1 MTNQRERE
9 MAVPLQVTFK
19 GMESSPALE
28 ARIREKAARLEHFE
42 RDILR
47 CHVTIE
53 APHHHHRTG
62 RIFRARVEV
71 FVPRGE
77 IVVTRE
83 RPQDHA
89 HEDPYVAVRDAFDA
103 AVRQLED
110 HVRKLDHRTTPNE
123 PVLAHGR
130 VVRFVAG
137 EDHGFIETDDGQEV
151 YFHRNSIAGHAFD
164 RLRVGGRVRLT
175 VTEGEKGPQAGV
187 VHLAG
192 RHQRA
197 ADEEGST

>member
-1 MTNQRERE
+1 

-28 ARIREKAARLEHFE
+28 ARIREKAARLGRFE
-42 RDILR
+42 GDILR

-53 APHHHHRTG
+53 APHHHHRKG
-62 RIFRARVEV
+62 RLFRARVEV
-71 FVPRGE
+71 FVPRGD

-83 RPQDHA
+83 SPQDHA
-89 HEDPYVAVRDAFDA
+89 HEDAYVAVRDAFDA

-110 HVRKLDHRTTPNE
+110 HVRKRDHRTTPNE

-130 VVRFVAG
+130 VARFVAG
-137 EDHGFIETDDGQEV
+137 EEYGFIETGDGQEV
-151 YFHRNSIAGHAFD
+151 YFHRNSVAGHAFD
-164 RLRVGGRVRLT
+164 RLRVGDPVRLT

-187 VHLAG
+187 VHPAG
-192 RHQRA
+192 H
-197 ADEEGST
+197 D

>member
-1 MTNQRERE
+1 MTNQRERD

-28 ARIREKAARLEHFE
+28 ARIREKAVRLERFE

-53 APHHHHRTG
+53 VPHHHHRKG
-62 RIFRARVEV
+62 RMFRARVEV

-83 RPQDHA
+83 SPQDHA

-103 AVRQLED
+103 VVRQLED

-123 PVLAHGR
+123 PALVHGR
-130 VVRFVAG
+130 VARFVAG
-137 EDHGFIETDDGQEV
+137 EDYGFIETDDGQEV
-151 YFHRNSIAGHAFD
+151 YFHRNSVAGHVFD
-164 RLRVGGRVRLT
+164 RLRVGDPVRLT

-187 VHLAG
+187 VHPAG
-192 RHQRA
+192 RHH
-197 ADEEGST
+197 